1 MAYTRITEIKSVDDA
16 NEIIYNGFAYTRR
29 EVNNALQYL
38 IDHHTAWPSIVE
50 ADPDGFA
57 DTDGARR
64 KAATMYKTTQASLGK
79 PVDEEMARQAEQ
91 FVRDFDAYEKSV
103 VNSYEEENVVDS
115 DPISAYDSYNEL
127 LARLEGYE
135 NDKNINGTWRD
146 IVKDI
151 DKNIIFGSEKNPNLV
166 LQDTLWETVKTNI
179 LRNRTL
185 SKDWQDAMRNG
196 TVHEFL
202 KEEIYSAYM
211 AEAEIQAKA
220 LEVREPEGKEK
231 EIGSQEQANYLAGI
245 YQKARE
251 IFADLGEKGKKL
263 KITENSAVVGA
274 SVAYAKFNEFTE
286 YLRVKRDTL
295 GKRIYGS
302 KIVQAATAYA
312 DRLDK
317 NMEQKHP
324 KLWSK
329 FKDYALGV
337 RASKYQ
343 IKHYAIGG
351 AIVGVASLAAT
362 AGIVGA
368 GVATTAL
375 GLFSAYTAVGA
386 WVYSI
391 VQRKQ
396 MELIK
401 ARAAG
406 DKNMRQ
412 WEGWQGFKKAFNVTV
427 FKEGETDEEGYAK
440 INWRGLGGYLV
451 KGVIGSAASLAVMD
465 MATNWLGSGKALS
478 DAVTNSSIGHW
489 LQGMIKTPEAV
500 RTQALATFNRSIVR
514 TVGAIVP
521 SVATVAGDTTTL
533 AANIVTWNKEGI
545 KRSWQNLQGSLTGLA
560 LVGAISGV
568 SLEAQAAFMNHQ
580 YANPDVPADAAQ
592 TQESNVLY
600 QDDKG
605 FSMVEDGD
613 KVVVKNGDEVLSSY
627 NKEDI
632 KGWDGATDEQKAA
645 FAQQEVQKAEARVAE
660 MQAQE
665 SAEAAAAQA
674 AAKEQALLNEFK
686 DFLPV
691 NEDGNAYIPTT
702 AAEAKMTA
710 HEWQVFNQRLLGII
724 GTEDGASHVGV
735 AQLDLDAVREESL
748 KNLMKYMSENPDAF
762 PKGSNPLDVLN
773 KGLESHYYSVGHG
786 YFDGDGHWIAEKYRW
801 IEMDGKEVEVMG
813 RFAKVGDGDTY
824 GRITGDYLR
833 LNGQKLKIEDG
844 FVTIK
849 GEKVAVETGYA
860 KVGDQMVQF
869 NPANGKVTVGGT
881 EYYFGSKWLYGDSS
895 NEAQMNAFMDII
907 CGENN
912 DGAAGM
918 GASISKLTAAAAHA
932 YATGEGN
939 NAVGVGRNCDEV
951 TVFKFAKKHAP
962 VVHHEPVVEP
972 KEEASGRS
980 VVTDTVTKKESS
992 GRTVVTNV
1000 AVDKPQED
1008 QGSSYL
1014 VVRRQGVNKGTTDNL
1029 PGSKALKN
1037 HDNIKGVTF
1046 IKQQKSAPYDK

>member
-1 MAYTRITEIKSVDDA
+1 MTYAKITEIKSADDA
-16 NEIIYNGFAYTRR
+16 NEIIYNGFAYTRG
-29 EVNNALQYL
+29 EVNTALQYL
-38 IDHHTAWPSIVE
+38 SDHNIAWPSIVE
-50 ADPDGFA
+50 ADPDGYA

-64 KAATMYKTTQASLGK
+64 KAAAMYETTQASLGK
-79 PVDEEMARQAEQ
+79 PVDAEMAQRAVQ
-91 FVRDFDAYEKSV
+91 FIRDFDAHEESV
-103 VNSYEEENVVDS
+103 VNSFEEENVVDG

-127 LARLEGYE
+127 LARLDGYE
-135 NDKNINGTWRD
+135 DEHNPNGTWRQ
-146 IVKDI
+146 IVADI
-151 DKNIIFGSEKNPNLV
+151 DESIIFGSEKEPNLV
-166 LQDTLWETVKTNI
+166 LQDTLWKTVKTNI

-185 SKDWQDAMRNG
+185 NKDWQDAMRNG
-196 TVHEFL
+196 TAHEFL

-220 LEVREPEGKEK
+220 LEVKEPEGLEK
-231 EIGSQEQANYLAGI
+231 EIGSQEHANYLAGI

-251 IFADLGEKGKKL
+251 IFADLGKKGKKL

-274 SVAYAKFNEFTE
+274 SVAYAKFNEFAE

-324 KLWSK
+324 KLWGK
-329 FKDYALGV
+329 FKNFALGV

-343 IKHYAIGG
+343 IRDYAIGG
-351 AIVGVASLAAT
+351 AIVGAA
-362 AGIVGA
+362 GLVGA
-368 GVATTAL
+368 GAGTVAL

-386 WVYSI
+386 WVYPI

-412 WEGWQGFKKAFNVTV
+412 WEGWQGFKKAFNTTL

-440 INWRGLGGYLV
+440 INWRDLGGYLV

-465 MATNWLGSGKALS
+465 MATNWLGNGKALS

-500 RTQALATFNRSIVR
+500 KTQALATFNRSIVR

-702 AAEAKMTA
+702 ATEANMTD
-710 HEWQVFNQRLLGII
+710 HEWEVFNRRLSGII
-724 GTEDGASHVGV
+724 GTEEGAAHIGV
-735 AQLDLDAVREESL
+735 AQVDPDAVREEAL
-748 KNLMKYMSENPDAF
+748 MNLMKYMSENPDAF
-762 PKGSNPLDVLN
+762 PAGSNPLKVLN
-773 KGLESHYYSVGHG
+773 DGLEAHYYSVTHG
-786 YFDGDGHWIAEKYRW
+786 YFDGDGHWIAEKYKW

-824 GRITGDYLR
+824 GRVTGDYLR

-860 KVGDQMVQF
+860 KVGDEIVQF
-869 NPANGKVTVGGT
+869 NPATDAKITVDGT
-881 EYYFGSKWLYGDSS
+881 EYNVGSKWLYGDSS
-895 NEAQMNAFMDII
+895 NEKNLNAFMDII
-907 CGENN
+907 CNGNTGSEDLSMEN
-912 DGAAGM
+912 
-918 GASISKLTAAAAHA
+918 SIQTLNAAADHSWK
-932 YATGEGN
+932 TGEGN
-939 NAVGVGRNCDEV
+939 RAVGIGRNCDEV
-951 TVFKFAKKHAP
+951 TVFKFAKKHIP
-962 VVHHEPVVEP
+962 VHHNTPAPAPEPETRTIVTDTAVAKEVET
-972 KEEASGRS
+972 RT
-980 VVTDTVTKKESS
+980 VVTDTAVEKTAPEPKETKTYIVFNREAVNPKSLDQYEAP
-992 GRTVVTNV
+992 GHQKLNGATVI
-1000 AVDKPQED
+1000 
-1008 QGSSYL
+1008 
-1014 VVRRQGVNKGTTDNL
+1014 RVNTRE
-1029 PGSKALKN
+1029 
-1037 HDNIKGVTF
+1037 
-1046 IKQQKSAPYDK
+1046 

>member
-1 MAYTRITEIKSVDDA
+1 MTYAKITEIKSADDA
-16 NEIIYNGFAYTRR
+16 NEIIYNGFAYTHG
-29 EVNNALQYL
+29 EVNTALQYL
-38 IDHHTAWPSIVE
+38 SDHGIAWPSIVE
-50 ADPDGFA
+50 ADPDGYA

-64 KAATMYKTTQASLGK
+64 KAAEMYETTQASLGK
-79 PVDEEMARQAEQ
+79 PVDVEMAQRAEQ
-91 FVRDFDAYEKSV
+91 FVRDFDAHKESV
-103 VNSYEEENVVDS
+103 VNSFEEENVVDG

-127 LARLEGYE
+127 LARLDGYE
-135 NDKNINGTWRD
+135 DEHNPNGTWRQ
-146 IVKDI
+146 IVADI
-151 DKNIIFGSEKNPNLV
+151 DKNIVFGSEKEPNLV

-185 SKDWQDAMRNG
+185 SKDWQNAMRNG
-196 TVHEFL
+196 TAHDFL

-220 LEVREPEGKEK
+220 LEVNAPEGKQK
-231 EIGSQEQANYLAGI
+231 EIGSQEHANYLAGI
-245 YQKARE
+245 YQKAKE
-251 IFADLGEKGKKL
+251 IFDDLGKKGKKL

-274 SVAYAKFNEFTE
+274 SVAYAKFNEFAE

-329 FKDYALGV
+329 FKDLALRI
-337 RASKYQ
+337 RAGKYR
-343 IKHYAIGG
+343 IKHYAIG
-351 AIVGVASLAAT
+351 VT
-362 AGIVGA
+362 IVGA
-368 GVATTAL
+368 AGLVSAGAGTVAL

-386 WVYSI
+386 WVYPI
-391 VQRKQ
+391 VQSKQ

-412 WEGWQGFKKAFNVTV
+412 WEGWQGFKKAFNATV

-440 INWRGLGGYLV
+440 INWRGLGGYFV
-451 KGVIGSAASLAVMD
+451 KGTIGSMASLVVMD
-465 MATNWLGSGKALS
+465 MATNWLGGGKVWS

-489 LQGMIKTPEAV
+489 LQGMIKTPESV

-514 TVGAIVP
+514 TIGAIVP

-600 QDDKG
+600 QDKNG
-605 FSMVEDGD
+605 YTMVEDGD
-613 KVVVKNGDEVLSSY
+613 KVVLKHGDEVVKEY
-627 NKEDI
+627 NKDES
-632 KGWDGATDEQKAA
+632 WDNATAEQKAA
-645 FAQQEVQKAEARVAE
+645 FAQQEATNAKVA
-660 MQAQE
+660 AYNAA
-665 SAEAAAAQA
+665 AEAAAAQA

-686 DFLPV
+686 DFLAV
-691 NEDGNAYIPTT
+691 DENGNVHIPTT
-702 AAEAKMTA
+702 AAEANMTDR
-710 HEWQVFNQRLLGII
+710 EWQVFNQRLSGII
-724 GTEDGASHVGV
+724 GTEEGAAHIGV
-735 AQLDLDAVREESL
+735 AQVDPDAVREEAL
-748 KNLMKYMSENPDAF
+748 MNLMKYMSENPDAF
-762 PKGSNPLDVLN
+762 PAGSNPLKVLN
-773 KGLESHYYSVGHG
+773 DGLEAHYYSVTHG
-786 YFDGDGHWIAEKYRW
+786 YFDGDGHWIAEKYKW

-824 GRITGDYLR
+824 GRVTGDYLR

-860 KVGDQMVQF
+860 KVGDEIVQF
-869 NPANGKVTVGGT
+869 NPATDAKITVDGT
-881 EYYFGSKWLYGDSS
+881 EYDVGSKWLYGDSS
-895 NEAQMNAFMDII
+895 NEAQMNAFMNIF
-907 CGENN
+907 CGNRHDA
-912 DGAAGM
+912 DGAAAM
-918 GASISKLTAAAAHA
+918 GDSISKLNAAADHSWK
-932 YATGEGN
+932 TGEGN
-939 NAVGVGRNCDEV
+939 NAVGIGRNCDEV
-951 TVFKFAKKHAP
+951 TVFKFAKKHIPVHQPAP
-962 VVHHEPVVEP
+962 EVET
-972 KEEASGRS
+972 RT
-980 VVTDTVTKKESS
+980 VVTDTAVAKEVET
-992 GRTVVTNV
+992 RTVVTDT
-1000 AVDKPQED
+1000 AVEKTAPEPKETKTYIVFNREAVNPKSLD
-1008 QGSSYL
+1008 QYEA
-1014 VVRRQGVNKGTTDNL
+1014 
-1029 PGSKALKN
+1029 PG
-1037 HDNIKGVTF
+1037 H
-1046 IKQQKSAPYDK
+1046 QKLNGATVIRVKTRE

>member
-1 MAYTRITEIKSVDDA
+1 MTYAKITEIKSADDA
-16 NEIIYNGFAYTRR
+16 NEIIYNGFAYTKE
-29 EVNNALQYL
+29 EVNGALQYL
-38 IDHHTAWPSIVE
+38 IDHGIAWPSIVE
-50 ADPDGFA
+50 ADPDGYV

-64 KAATMYKTTQASLGK
+64 KAAVMYETTQASLGK
-79 PVDEEMARQAEQ
+79 PVDLGVARQAEL
-91 FVRDFDAYEKSV
+91 FVRDFDAYERSIT
-103 VNSYEEENVVDS
+103 NSFEEENVVDG

-127 LARLEGYE
+127 LARLDGYE
-135 NDKNINGTWRD
+135 DEHNPNGTWRQ
-146 IVKDI
+146 IVADI
-151 DKNIIFGSEKNPNLV
+151 DKNIIFGSEKEPNLV

-185 SKDWQDAMRNG
+185 NKDWQDAMRNG
-196 TVHEFL
+196 TAHEFL

-220 LEVREPEGKEK
+220 LEVREPEGMEK
-231 EIGSQEQANYLAGI
+231 EIGSQEHANYLAGI

-251 IFADLGEKGKKL
+251 IFADLGKKGKKL

-302 KIVQAATAYA
+302 KLVQSAQAYA

-317 NMEQKHP
+317 NMEQKHQ
-324 KLWSK
+324 KLWGK
-329 FKDYALGV
+329 FKNFALGI

-343 IKHYAIGG
+343 IRDYAIGG
-351 AIVGVASLAAT
+351 AIVGAA
-362 AGIVGA
+362 GLVGA
-368 GVATTAL
+368 GAGTVAL

-386 WVYSI
+386 WVYPI

-412 WEGWQGFKKAFNVTV
+412 WEGWQGFKKAFNATV
-427 FKEGETDEEGYAK
+427 YKEGETDEEGYAK
-440 INWRGLGGYLV
+440 INWRGFGGYLV
-451 KGVIGSAASLAVMD
+451 KGSIGSMASLVVMD
-465 MATNWLGSGKALS
+465 MATNWLGNGKALS

-600 QDDKG
+600 QDKNG
-605 FSMVEDGD
+605 YTMVEDGD
-613 KVVVKNGDEVLSSY
+613 KVVLKHGDEVVKEY
-627 NKEDI
+627 NKDES
-632 KGWDGATDEQKAA
+632 WDNATAEQKAA
-645 FAQQEVQKAEARVAE
+645 FAQQEATNAKVAADNAAAEEAA
-660 MQAQE
+660 AQ
-665 SAEAAAAQA
+665 AAAQA

-702 AAEAKMTA
+702 ATEANMTDR
-710 HEWQVFNQRLLGII
+710 EWQVFNQRLSGII
-724 GTEDGASHVGV
+724 GTEEGAAHIGV
-735 AQLDLDAVREESL
+735 AQVDPDAVREEAL
-748 KNLMKYMSENPDAF
+748 MNLMKYMSENPDAF
-762 PKGSNPLDVLN
+762 PAGSNPLKVLN
-773 KGLESHYYSVGHG
+773 DGLEAHYYSVTHG

-824 GRITGDYLR
+824 GRVTGDYLR

-849 GEKVAVETGYA
+849 GEKVAIETGYA
-860 KVGDQMVQF
+860 KVGDEIVQF
-869 NPANGKVTVGGT
+869 NPATDAKITVDGT
-881 EYYFGSKWLYGDSS
+881 EYNVGSKWLHGDSS
-895 NEAQMNAFMDII
+895 NTKNLNAFMDII
-907 CGENN
+907 CKGNTDSEDLSMAN
-912 DGAAGM
+912 
-918 GASISKLTAAAAHA
+918 SIQTLNAAADHSWK
-932 YATGEGN
+932 TGEGN
-939 NAVGVGRNCDEV
+939 RAVGIGRNCDEV
-951 TVFKFAKKHAP
+951 TVFKFAKKHIP
-962 VVHHEPVVEP
+962 VHHNTPAPAPAPEVET
-972 KEEASGRS
+972 RT
-980 VVTDTVTKKESS
+980 VVTDTAVAKEAET
-992 GRTVVTNV
+992 RTVVTDT
-1000 AVDKPQED
+1000 AVEKTAPEPIEKDTYIIFNREAVNPKSLD
-1008 QGSSYL
+1008 QYEAPGHQKL
-1014 VVRRQGVNKGTTDNL
+1014 NGATVIRVNTRE
-1029 PGSKALKN
+1029 
-1037 HDNIKGVTF
+1037 
-1046 IKQQKSAPYDK
+1046 

>member
-16 NEIIYNGFAYTRR
+16 REIIDYSFLYGNTRIN
-29 EVNNALQYL
+29 EALRYL
-38 IDHHTAWPSIVE
+38 NDHNETWPAKVMT
-50 ADPDGFA
+50 DPDNIA
-57 DTDGARR
+57 DVDGTRR
-64 KAATMYKTTQASLGK
+64 KAAKEYETWRISTGQSVDSEVKQQAA
-79 PVDEEMARQAEQ
+79 D
-91 FVRDFDAYEKSV
+91 FVRDFDARNNSI
-103 VNSYEEENVVDS
+103 VNSFEEENVVDG

-127 LARLEGYE
+127 LSRLEGYE

-196 TVHEFL
+196 TAHDFL

-220 LEVREPEGKEK
+220 LEVPEPQGKEK
-231 EIGSQEQANYLAGI
+231 EIGSQEHADFLAGV
-245 YQKARE
+245 YNKAKE
-251 IFADLGEKGKKL
+251 IFADLGQKGKKL
-263 KITENSAVVGA
+263 KITETSVVVGA
-274 SVAYAKFNEFTE
+274 AEAYAKFNEFTE
-286 YLRVKRDTL
+286 YLKAKRDAL
-295 GKRIYGS
+295 GKRIYGN
-302 KIVQAATAYA
+302 KLVQAAEGYA
-312 DRLDK
+312 NRFDK
-317 NMEQKHP
+317 KMEKDHP
-324 KLWSK
+324 KLWGK
-329 FKDYALGV
+329 FKDLALCV

-401 ARAAG
+401 ARKEDPENAR
-406 DKNMRQ
+406 K
-412 WEGWQGFKKAFNVTV
+412 WEGKAGFMRAFDAIWYKK
-427 FKEGETDEEGYAK
+427 DENGK
-440 INWRGLGGYLV
+440 LKTNWREGGLYLV

-465 MATNWLGSGKALS
+465 MATNWLGNGKALS
-478 DAVTNSSIGHW
+478 DAVTNNSVGHW
-489 LQGMIKTPEAV
+489 LQGLVKAPETVKA
-500 RTQALATFNRSIVR
+500 QALATFNRSIVR
-514 TVGAIVP
+514 SVGAILP
-521 SVATVAGDTTTL
+521 SVATVAGDTTDL
-533 AANIVTWNKEGI
+533 AFNIVTWNKKGI
-545 KRSWQNLQGSLTGLA
+545 KRAWDNLKGSLLGLGI
-560 LVGAISGV
+560 VGAISGV

-674 AAKEQALLNEFK
+674 AAEEQALLNEFK

-702 AAEAKMTA
+702 AAEANMTDR
-710 HEWQVFNQRLLGII
+710 EWQVFNQRLLGII
-724 GTEDGASHVGV
+724 STEDGASHVGV

-748 KNLMKYMSENPDAF
+748 KNLMKYMSGHPDAF
-762 PKGSNPLDVLN
+762 PKDANPLDVLN

-869 NPANGKVTVGGT
+869 NPASQAKITVDGT
-881 EYYFGSKWLYGDSS
+881 EYDVGSKWLYGDSS
-895 NEAQMNAFMDII
+895 NEAQMNAFMNII
-907 CGENN
+907 CGKNN
-912 DGAAGM
+912 GDAAGM
-918 GASISKLTAAAAHA
+918 GASISKLTEAAAQA

-939 NAVGVGRNCDEV
+939 NAVGIGRNCDEV

>member
-16 NEIIYNGFAYTRR
+16 REIIDYSFLYGNQKII
-29 EVNNALQYL
+29 EALNYL
-38 IDHHTAWPSIVE
+38 NDHNETWPAKVMT
-50 ADPDGFA
+50 DPDNIA
-57 DTDGARR
+57 DVDGTRR
-64 KAATMYKTTQASLGK
+64 KAAKEYETWRISTGQSVDSEVKQQAA
-79 PVDEEMARQAEQ
+79 D
-91 FVRDFDAYEKSV
+91 FVRDFDARNNSI
-103 VNSYEEENVVDS
+103 VNSFEEENVVDGN
-115 DPISAYDSYNEL
+115 PISAYDSYNEL
-127 LARLEGYE
+127 LARLEAYE
-135 NDKNINGTWRD
+135 DDKNINGTWRD

-196 TVHEFL
+196 TAHDFL

-220 LEVREPEGKEK
+220 LEVPEPQGKEK
-231 EIGSQEQANYLAGI
+231 EIGSQEHADFLAGV
-245 YQKARE
+245 YNKAKE
-251 IFADLGEKGKKL
+251 IFADLGQKGKKL
-263 KITENSAVVGA
+263 KITETSVVVGA
-274 SVAYAKFNEFTE
+274 AEAYAKFNEFTE
-286 YLRVKRDTL
+286 YLKAKRDAL
-295 GKRIYGS
+295 GKRIYGN
-302 KIVQAATAYA
+302 KLVQAAEGYA
-312 DRLDK
+312 NRFDK
-317 NMEQKHP
+317 KMEKDHP
-324 KLWSK
+324 KLWGK
-329 FKDYALGV
+329 FKTMALGI

-343 IKHYAIGG
+343 IRDYAIGG
-351 AIVGVASLAAT
+351 AIVGAA
-362 AGIVGA
+362 GLVGA
-368 GVATTAL
+368 GAGTVAL

-386 WVYSI
+386 WVYPI

-401 ARAAG
+401 ARKEDPENAR
-406 DKNMRQ
+406 K
-412 WEGWQGFKKAFNVTV
+412 WEGKAGFMRAFDAIWYKK
-427 FKEGETDEEGYAK
+427 DENGK
-440 INWRGLGGYLV
+440 LKTNWREGGLYLV

-465 MATNWLGSGKALS
+465 MATNWLGNGKALS
-478 DAVTNSSIGHW
+478 DAVTNNSVGHW
-489 LQGMIKTPEAV
+489 LQGLVKAPETVKA
-500 RTQALATFNRSIVR
+500 QALATFNRSIVR
-514 TVGAIVP
+514 SVGAILP
-521 SVATVAGDTTTL
+521 SVATVAGDTTDL
-533 AANIVTWNKEGI
+533 AFNIVTWNKKGI
-545 KRSWQNLQGSLTGLA
+545 KRAWDNLKGSLLGLGI
-560 LVGAISGV
+560 VGAISGV
-568 SLEAQAAFMNHQ
+568 SLGAQAAMINHQ
-580 YANPDVPADAAQ
+580 YAPDADNDSSAQ
-592 TQESNVLY
+592 QKAVEQNLTGNKSKTTEGTPTDGTDLASTSWKSKGGLTTVEENGKLITKDSNGNIVATQET
-600 QDDKG
+600 K
-605 FSMVEDGD
+605 
-613 KVVVKNGDEVLSSY
+613 
-627 NKEDI
+627 DI
-632 KGWDGATDEQKAA
+632 KGWDGATEKQKAA
-645 FAQQEVQKAEARVAE
+645 YVQNSMASVQADIDDQKVLNSFKA
-660 MQAQE
+660 
-665 SAEAAAAQA
+665 
-674 AAKEQALLNEFK
+674 
-686 DFLPV
+686 FLPTDE
-691 NEDGNAYIPTT
+691 NGNAYIPTT
-702 AAEAKMTA
+702 AAEANMTA

-724 GTEDGASHVGV
+724 STEDGASHVGV

-748 KNLMKYMSENPDAF
+748 KNLMKYMSGHPDAF
-762 PKGSNPLDVLN
+762 PKDANPLDVLN

-869 NPANGKVTVGGT
+869 NPASQAKITVGGT
-881 EYYFGSKWLYGDSS
+881 EYDVGSKWLYGDSS
-895 NEAQMNAFMDII
+895 NEAQMNAFMNII
-907 CGENN
+907 CGKNN
-912 DGAAGM
+912 GDAAGM
-918 GASISKLTAAAAHA
+918 GASISKLTEAAAQA

-939 NAVGVGRNCDEV
+939 NAVGIGRNCDEV

-992 GRTVVTNV
+992 GRTVVTDV

>member
-91 FVRDFDAYEKSV
+91 FVRDFDARNKSI
-103 VNSYEEENVVDS
+103 VNSFEEENVVDG

-196 TVHEFL
+196 TAHDFL

-220 LEVREPEGKEK
+220 LEVPEPQGKEK
-231 EIGSQEQANYLAGI
+231 EIGSQEHADFLAGV
-245 YQKARE
+245 YNKAKE
-251 IFADLGEKGKKL
+251 IFADLGQKGKKL
-263 KITENSAVVGA
+263 KITETSVVVGA
-274 SVAYAKFNEFTE
+274 AEAYAKFNEFTE
-286 YLRVKRDTL
+286 YLKAKRDAL
-295 GKRIYGS
+295 GKRIYGN
-302 KIVQAATAYA
+302 KLVQAAEGYA
-312 DRLDK
+312 NRFDK
-317 NMEQKHP
+317 KMEKDHP
-324 KLWSK
+324 KLWGK
-329 FKDYALGV
+329 FKTMALGI

-343 IKHYAIGG
+343 IAHYAIGG
-351 AIVGVASLAAT
+351 AVVGAA
-362 AGIVGA
+362 GLVGA
-368 GVATTAL
+368 GVGTTAL

-386 WVYSI
+386 WVYPI

-401 ARAAG
+401 ARKEDPENAR
-406 DKNMRQ
+406 K
-412 WEGWQGFKKAFNVTV
+412 WEGKAGFMRALDVILY
-427 FKEGETDEEGYAK
+427 KEGKDGEPK
-440 INWRGLGGYLV
+440 LNWREGGLYLV

-465 MATNWLGSGKALS
+465 MATNWNVLFNGKALS

-521 SVATVAGDTTTL
+521 SVATVAGDTTDL
-533 AANIVTWNKEGI
+533 AFNIVTLNKKGI
-545 KRSWQNLQGSLTGLA
+545 KRAWQNLQGSLLGLGI
-560 LVGAISGV
+560 VGAISGV
-568 SLEAQAAFMNHQ
+568 SLEAQAAMINHQ
-580 YANPDVPADAAQ
+580 YAPDADVKTGAPEAQ
-592 TQESNVLY
+592 EPTALY
-600 QDDKG
+600 KDENG
-605 FSMVEDGD
+605 YTMVEDGD
-613 KVVVKNGDEVLSSY
+613 KVVLKHGDDVVKEYAKNES
-627 NKEDI
+627 
-632 KGWDGATDEQKAA
+632 WDNATDEQKAN
-645 FAQQEVQKAEARVAE
+645 FAQNEVEKVQAQATEAEAQQTEAE
-660 MQAQE
+660 AS
-665 SAEAAAAQA
+665 SAEA

-686 DFLPV
+686 DFLPTDE
-691 NEDGNAYIPTT
+691 NGNAYIPTT

-724 GTEDGASHVGV
+724 STEDGASHVGV

-824 GRITGDYLR
+824 GRVTGDYLR
-833 LNGQKLKIEDG
+833 LNGQKLRIEDG

-869 NPANGKVTVGGT
+869 NPASQAKITVGGT
-881 EYYFGSKWLYGDSS
+881 EYDVGSKWLYGDSS
-895 NEAQMNAFMDII
+895 NEAQMNAFMNII
-907 CGENN
+907 CGKNN
-912 DGAAGM
+912 GDAAGM
-918 GASISKLTAAAAHA
+918 GAAISKLNAAAAHA

-939 NAVGVGRNCDEV
+939 NAYGIGRNCDEV